1 MKAEIKEQL
10 LKLTLQDIVELVQEK
25 KMVES
30 KAIHPNDRRTLGK
43 VEVVIRA
50 VECVRPSKPESKYVA
65 EFEIVLPGDNVLMRI
80 DKVFSNDRENVEKC
94 IKELNDIINKY
105 QK

>member
-1 MKAEIKEQL
+1 MNDEIKEQL

-25 KMVES
+25 KMMES
-30 KAIHPNDRRTLGK
+30 KAIHPNNRRTLGK

-65 EFEIVLPGDNVLMRI
+65 EFEIVLPDNNVLMRI
-80 DKVFSNDRENVEKC
+80 DRAFPNERENVEKC